1 MAVLVKEGET
11 VVDLFAGV
19 GPFSVLIGKRNP
31 KVKVYSV
38 DLNPDAV
45 ELLTSNVWVNKV
57 ENHVLPILADA
68 GEIASTQLKGIAD
81 RVIMNLPETAIDFVD
96 AACNAIK
103 SQGGVT
109 HFYGFVRSPDT
120 IENLKQHFSELVE
133 KNGRKVEVFLYSK
146 SIRETAPFES
156 QVVLDAKIV

>member
-1 MAVLVKEGET
+1 V
-11 VVDLFAGV
+11 
-19 GPFSVLIGKRNP
+19 I
-31 KVKVYSV
+31 
-38 DLNPDAV
+38 
-45 ELLTSNVWVNKV
+45 
-57 ENHVLPILADA
+57 PIFADA
-68 GEIASTQLKGIAD
+68 REIVATQLKDTAD

-103 SQGGVT
+103 PQGGVA

-120 IENLKQHFSELVE
+120 IENLKHHFSELVE
-133 KNGRKVEVFLYSK
+133 KNGRTVEVFLYSK